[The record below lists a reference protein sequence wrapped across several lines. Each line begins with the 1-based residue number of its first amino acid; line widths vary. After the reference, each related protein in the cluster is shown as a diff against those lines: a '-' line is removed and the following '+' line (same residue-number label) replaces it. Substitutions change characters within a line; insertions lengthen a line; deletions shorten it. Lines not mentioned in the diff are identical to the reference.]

1 MAKVSTPDLA
11 LRVSRLPGR
20 CLLLT
25 WLIGVVVV
33 SWPLS
38 PQAQEIPSKKPS
50 RQPLA
55 TAAKPVA
62 KVKYRTHS
70 MRGRVVWLNEALKR
84 RYGIGTVPEAAQR
97 VLALETDQ
105 GQLLPIV
112 EDIRGRAFRKDPR
125 LRKMDVEL
133 LVRQYTGSPQLQI
146 IRVYAHEKGKKVQV
160 DYWCEICAI
169 AMYELK
175 ACDCCQ
181 GPIDLRR
188 RPVPVRQSQ

>member
-1 MAKVSTPDLA
+1 MAKVPTADPA
-11 LRVSRLPGR
+11 LRVSCLPGR
-20 CLLLT
+20 CLLFT
-25 WLIGVVVV
+25 WLIGIALV

-38 PQAQEIPSKKPS
+38 PQAQEVPSKPP
-50 RQPLA
+50 RQPVA
-55 TAAKPVA
+55 TAAKPAA
-62 KVKYRTHS
+62 KVKYRTQA

-97 VLALETDQ
+97 VLALETAQ

-125 LRKMDVEL
+125 LRKMAVEL
-133 LVRQYTGSPQLQI
+133 LVRQYAGSPQLQI

-188 RPVPVRQSQ
+188 RPVPVRQPQ

>member
-1 MAKVSTPDLA
+1 MVMVFSVDSELQIYY
-11 LRVSRLPGR
+11 LRNRSLR
-20 CLLLT
+20 LT
-25 WLIGVVVV
+25 WLIVFAWIGW
-33 SWPLS
+33 SLLL
-38 PQAQEIPSKKPS
+38 QAQEVPPRGSA
-50 RQPLA
+50 QP
-55 TAAKPVA
+55 AAAESKPVA
-62 KVKYRTHS
+62 QAKYRTRLI
-70 MRGRVVWLNEALKR
+70 RGRVVWLNEALKR
-84 RYGIGTVPEAAQR
+84 RYGIGTVPEAAER
-97 VLALETDQ
+97 VLALETAD

-133 LVRQYTGSPQLQI
+133 LIRQHTGSPLLQI

-188 RPVPVRQSQ
+188 RPAPDR

>member
-1 MAKVSTPDLA
+1 MAKVPTADPA
-11 LRVSRLPGR
+11 LRVSCLPGR
-20 CLLLT
+20 CLLFT
-25 WLIGVVVV
+25 WLIGIALV

-38 PQAQEIPSKKPS
+38 PQAQEVPSKPP
-50 RQPLA
+50 RQPVA
-55 TAAKPVA
+55 AAAKPAA
-62 KVKYRTHS
+62 KVKYRTQA

-97 VLALETDQ
+97 VLALETAQ

-133 LVRQYTGSPQLQI
+133 LVRQYVGSPQLQI
-146 IRVYAHEKGKKVQV
+146 IRVYAHEKGKKVQI

-188 RPVPVRQSQ
+188 RAVPVRQPQ

>member
-1 MAKVSTPDLA
+1 MAKVSTADPA
-11 LRVSRLPGR
+11 LRVSCLPGR

-25 WLIGVVVV
+25 WLIGIVAI

-38 PQAQEIPSKKPS
+38 PQAQEIPPKKPAP
-50 RQPLA
+50 QPVA
-55 TAAKPVA
+55 VAKPAA
-62 KVKYRTHS
+62 KVKYRTQA

-84 RYGIGTVPEAAQR
+84 RYGIGTVPEAAER
-97 VLALETDQ
+97 VLALETAQ

-133 LVRQYTGSPQLQI
+133 LVRQYAGSPQLQI
-146 IRVYAHEKGKKVQV
+146 IRVYAYEKAKKVQV

-188 RPVPVRQSQ
+188 RPVRVQQPQ

>member
-1 MAKVSTPDLA
+1 MVMFSSVDSELQICY
-11 LRVSRLPGR
+11 LRNSSLR
-20 CLLLT
+20 LT
-25 WLIGVVVV
+25 WLIAFAWIGW
-33 SWPLS
+33 SFLL
-38 PQAQEIPSKKPS
+38 QAQEVPPPGSA
-50 RQPLA
+50 QP
-55 TAAKPVA
+55 AAAESKPVA
-62 KVKYRTHS
+62 QAKYRTRLI
-70 MRGRVVWLNEALKR
+70 RGHVVWLNEALKR
-84 RYGIGTVPEAAQR
+84 RYGIGTVPEAAER
-97 VLALETDQ
+97 VLALETAE

-133 LVRQYTGSPQLQI
+133 LIRQHTGSPLLQI

-188 RPVPVRQSQ
+188 RPVPDR

>member
-1 MAKVSTPDLA
+1 MAKVPTADPA
-11 LRVSRLPGR
+11 LRVSCLPGR
-20 CLLLT
+20 CLFT
-25 WLIGVVVV
+25 CLIGLAVV

-38 PQAQEIPSKKPS
+38 PQAQEVPSKPP
-50 RQPLA
+50 QPA
-55 TAAKPVA
+55 TAAAKPAA
-62 KVKYRTHS
+62 KVKYRTQAI
-70 MRGRVVWLNEALKR
+70 RGRVVWLNEALKR

-97 VLALETDQ
+97 VLALETAQ

-133 LVRQYTGSPQLQI
+133 LVRQYAGSPLLQI

-188 RPVPVRQSQ
+188 RPVLVRQPQ

>member
-1 MAKVSTPDLA
+1 MVQVPTSVPA
-11 LRVSRLPGR
+11 LRVNCQSVGR
-20 CLLLT
+20 SLLG
-25 WLIGVVVV
+25 WLIGIAVLSCPV
-33 SWPLS
+33 SPAAQGVP
-38 PQAQEIPSKKPS
+38 PQPP
-50 RQPLA
+50 RQPVA
-55 TAAKPVA
+55 AAAKPAPKA
-62 KVKYRTHS
+62 KYQTKSV
-70 MRGRVVWLNEALKR
+70 RGRVVWLNEALKR

-97 VLALETDQ
+97 VLALETAQ

-133 LVRQYTGSPQLQI
+133 LVRQYTGSPLLQI
-146 IRVYAHEKGKKVQV
+146 LRVYAHEKGKKVEV

-188 RPVPVRQSQ
+188 RAVPVKRPR

>member
-1 MAKVSTPDLA
+1 MVMVSTVDPE
-11 LRVSRLPGR
+11 LRVCYLPDR
-20 CLLLT
+20 CLRLT
-25 WLIGVVVV
+25 WLITLLLL
-33 SWPLS
+33 SRPLA
-38 PQAQEIPSKKPS
+38 PQAQEIPTQSP
-50 RQPLA
+50 RQPAAAA
-55 TAAKPVA
+55 TKPAAQA
-62 KVKYRTHS
+62 KYRTHAI
-70 MRGRVVWLNEALKR
+70 RGRVVWLNEALKR
-84 RYGIGTVPEAAQR
+84 RYGIGTVPEAAER
-97 VLALETDQ
+97 VLALETAE

-133 LVRQYTGSPQLQI
+133 LIRQHTGSPLLQI

-188 RPVPVRQSQ
+188 RPALVRPSP

>member
-1 MAKVSTPDLA
+1 VA
-11 LRVSRLPGR
+11 
-20 CLLLT
+20 
-25 WLIGVVVV
+25 VVN
-33 SWPLS
+33 WPLS
-38 PQAQEIPSKKPS
+38 PQVQEISAEKPF
-50 RQPLA
+50 RQPVA
-55 TAAKPVA
+55 TAAK
-62 KVKYRTHS
+62 VKYHTHS
-70 MRGRVVWLNEALKR
+70 MQGRVVWLNEALKR
-84 RYGIGTVPEAAQR
+84 RYGIGTVPEAAER

-125 LRKMDVEL
+125 LRKMNVEL

-146 IRVYAHEKGKKVQV
+146 IRVYAREKGKKVQV

-188 RPVPVRQSQ
+188 RPVPVRQPQ

>member
-1 MAKVSTPDLA
+1 MAKVPTADPA
-11 LRVSRLPGR
+11 LRVSCLPGR
-20 CLLLT
+20 CLLFT
-25 WLIGVVVV
+25 WLIGIALV

-38 PQAQEIPSKKPS
+38 PQAQEVPSKPP
-50 RQPLA
+50 RQPV
-55 TAAKPVA
+55 AAAA
-62 KVKYRTHS
+62 KVKYRTQA

-97 VLALETDQ
+97 VLALETAQ

-112 EDIRGRAFRKDPR
+112 EDIRGRAFCKDPR
-125 LRKMDVEL
+125 LRKMAVEL
-133 LVRQYTGSPQLQI
+133 LVRQYAGSPQLQI

-188 RPVPVRQSQ
+188 RPVPVRQPQ

>member
-1 MAKVSTPDLA
+1 MVQVPTSVPA
-11 LRVSRLPGR
+11 LRVNCQSVGR
-20 CLLLT
+20 SLLG
-25 WLIGVVVV
+25 WLIGIAVLSCPV
-33 SWPLS
+33 SPA
-38 PQAQEIPSKKPS
+38 AQGV
-50 RQPLA
+50 QPGQPVA
-55 TAAKPVA
+55 TAAKPAPKA
-62 KVKYRTHS
+62 KYQTKSV
-70 MRGRVVWLNEALKR
+70 RGRVVWLNEALKR

-97 VLALETDQ
+97 VLALETAQ

-125 LRKMDVEL
+125 LRKMPVEL
-133 LVRQYTGSPQLQI
+133 LVRQHTGSPLLQI
-146 IRVYAHEKGKKVQV
+146 IRVYAHEKGKKVEV

>member
-1 MAKVSTPDLA
+1 MFSSVDSEVQVCYLRNRFPRSTWLFAFA
-11 LRVSRLPGR
+11 LVGGSLLLQGQEVSRE
-20 CLLLT
+20 
-25 WLIGVVVV
+25 
-33 SWPLS
+33 S
-38 PQAQEIPSKKPS
+38 AQPV
-50 RQPLA
+50 
-55 TAAKPVA
+55 AAESKPVA
-62 KVKYRTHS
+62 QAKYRTRAI
-70 MRGRVVWLNEALKR
+70 RGRVVWLNEALKR
-84 RYGIGTVPEAAQR
+84 RYGIGTVPEAAER
-97 VLALETDQ
+97 VLALETAE

-133 LVRQYTGSPQLQI
+133 LVRQYTGSPLVQI

-188 RPVPVRQSQ
+188 RPVPVRQP